1 MTDIDR
7 LPGPALDRWEWQ
19 QHGACVATDT
29 ELFFHPDNERGPR
42 REAREAAA
50 KAVCA
55 LCPVLVQCREHALS
69 TREPFGVW
77 GGLSEP
83 EREALVSRQLAR
95 AS

>member
-1 MTDIDR
+1 MTDYNR
-7 LPGPALDRWEWQ
+7 LPGPALDRWDWQ
-19 QHGACVATDT
+19 EQGACVTTDT

-42 REAREAAA
+42 REAREAEA

-55 LCPVLVQCREHALS
+55 RCPVLAQCRAYALA

-83 EREALVSRQLAR
+83 EREAIVARQLMR

>member
-1 MTDIDR
+1 MTDYNR
-7 LPGPALDRWEWQ
+7 LPGPALDRWECQ
-19 QHGACVATDT
+19 QRGACVTTDT

-55 LCPVLVQCREHALS
+55 GCPVLAQCRDYALA

-83 EREALVSRQLAR
+83 EREAILAR
-95 AS
+95 EMLRAS